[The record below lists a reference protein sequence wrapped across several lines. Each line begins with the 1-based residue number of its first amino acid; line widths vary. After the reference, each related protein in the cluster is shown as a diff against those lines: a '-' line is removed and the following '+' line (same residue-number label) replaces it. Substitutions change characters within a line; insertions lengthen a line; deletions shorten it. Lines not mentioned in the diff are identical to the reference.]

1 MSLCFICLSPTVGH
15 ARRSFRTCETTGKA
29 VFIKDFQFT
38 VAYIHYLAES
48 MVLPSNISLSF
59 LYRNSVTHSND
70 LDKQCYV
77 MIQLERRW
85 VRTQQL
91 SCYA

>member
-48 MVLPSNISLSF
+48 MVLPSNFF
-59 LYRNSVTHSND
+59 LFFFFLFSTEIALPTVTILTNNAT
-70 LDKQCYV
+70 L
-77 MIQLERRW
+77 
-85 VRTQQL
+85 
-91 SCYA
+91 

>member
-48 MVLPSNISLSF
+48 MVLPSNFFQFFFFFSTEIALPT
-59 LYRNSVTHSND
+59 VTILTNNAT
-70 LDKQCYV
+70 L
-77 MIQLERRW
+77 
-85 VRTQQL
+85 
-91 SCYA
+91 